1 MRFRL
6 FIYFLIPQKMSSCA
20 CRRWGPGTTCERPVN
35 TENSRELETKMK
47 QIMAERERQSTF
59 WTAESNAP
67 SNAPIQT
74 MPQKIPV
81 SPSISETKNEPVVR
95 EPPQQLRFWN

>member
-1 MRFRL
+1 
-6 FIYFLIPQKMSSCA
+6 MSSCA

-67 SNAPIQT
+67 IQT

-81 SPSISETKNEPVVR
+81 TSSQSPSISEKEIETSVR
-95 EPPQQLRFWN
+95 DPPQQLRFWN